1 MVGQQPGEALSRG
14 VAAAAVTAVA
24 GAAAE
29 RPLAGEPDAAADP
42 VA

>member
-1 MVGQQPGEALSRG
+1 MVGQQPGEALSQG
-14 VAAAAVTAVA
+14 VAAEAVTVA

-29 RPLAGEPDAAADP
+29 RPPAGEPDAAADP